1 MTSSTQDRK
10 PKALTRPINAIEKP
24 SALEMFALAAIGG
37 VMIGAAARRGRGNSL
52 AKIAGLALIG
62 VAARPFVTAA
72 VTRAGARRRS
82 VAFNS
87 SVEIERPVADVF
99 AFFKD
104 FENFP
109 RVIGAV
115 RSVVDY
121 QDGRSHWEVYTPS
134 GSVLSWDAVVT
145 KYVPNSVI
153 AWESVVRSLVE
164 SSGVARFTAL
174 TPTRTRVELSIDHHP
189 ISTTLKD
196 AVRALLNTDP
206 RKTVSDNL
214 EHIRFYLESMPAR
227 RIAATAADTMSDA
240 PSSRL

>member
-1 MTSSTQDRK
+1 MTSSIQNRERS
-10 PKALTRPINAIEKP
+10 AVAGPINTTVAP
-24 SALEMFALAAIGG
+24 SALELFAIAAVGGALIGLS
-37 VMIGAAARRGRGNSL
+37 RRGRGSAIARL
-52 AKIAGLALIG
+52 AGVALVG

-72 VTRAGARRRS
+72 ITRAGARRRNI
-82 VAFNS
+82 AFQS

-164 SSGVARFTAL
+164 SAGVARFTAIS
-174 TPTRTRVELSIDHHP
+174 PTRTRVDLSITHHP
-189 ISTTLKD
+189 LHTTVKD
-196 AVRALLNTDP
+196 AVRALLATDP
-206 RKTVSDNL
+206 RKTVNDNL
-214 EHIRFYLESMPAR
+214 DRIRFYLESSPIRIPEKAESPAG
-227 RIAATAADTMSDA
+227 
-240 PSSRL
+240 

>member
-1 MTSSTQDRK
+1 MTSPVREPQRT
-10 PKALTRPINAIEKP
+10 ALARPINVVESP
-24 SALEMFALAAIGG
+24 SPLELFAVAAVGGALIGLS
-37 VMIGAAARRGRGNSL
+37 RRGRGSVAARL
-52 AKIAGLALIG
+52 AGFALVG

-72 VTRAGARRRS
+72 ITRAGARRRNI
-82 VAFNS
+82 AFNS

-153 AWESVVRSLVE
+153 AWESVVRSLVQ
-164 SSGVARFTAL
+164 SAGVARFIAL
-174 TPTRTRVELSIDHHP
+174 SPTRTRVDLSVTHHP
-189 ISTTLKD
+189 LHTTLKD
-196 AVRALLNTDP
+196 AVRALLATDP
-206 RKTVSDNL
+206 RKTVNDNL
-214 EHIRFYLESMPAR
+214 DRIRFYLESAPAKP
-227 RIAATAADTMSDA
+227 AETVADS
-240 PSSRL
+240 PN

>member
-1 MTSSTQDRK
+1 MTSSVQNRE
-10 PKALTRPINAIEKP
+10 PKAVARAINTVEP
-24 SALEMFALAAIGG
+24 PNALELFAVAALGGALIGLS
-37 VMIGAAARRGRGNSL
+37 RRGRGSTVARL
-52 AKIAGLALIG
+52 AGFALVG

-72 VTRAGARRRS
+72 VTRAGARRRNI
-82 VAFNS
+82 AFNS

-134 GSVLSWDAVVT
+134 GAVLSWDAVVT

-153 AWESVVRSLVE
+153 AWESVVRSVVE
-164 SSGVARFTAL
+164 SAGVARFTAIS
-174 TPTRTRVELSIDHHP
+174 PTRTRVELSVTHHP
-189 ISTTLKD
+189 LLTTLKD
-196 AVRALLNTDP
+196 AVRALLATDP
-206 RKTVSDNL
+206 SKTVNENL
-214 EHIRFYLESMPAR
+214 DRIRFYLESSP
-227 RIAATAADTMSDA
+227 IKTPEKADNSVG
-240 PSSRL
+240 